1 MYALKVVTV
10 VGARPQFVKAAVL
23 SRAFEKSS
31 VNEII
36 AHTGQ
41 HYTSNMSNIFFEEM
55 NIPEPKYNLCVQEH
69 LHGAMTAKMLT
80 GLEEILLSEK
90 PAMVVVYGDT
100 NSTLAGALAASKLH
114 IPVCHIEA
122 GLRSFN
128 MQMPEEVNRILTDR
142 ISSLLCCP
150 TDTAAQNLIAEG
162 YAINS
167 FYSFY
172 NTGDVMYDAAK
183 YYYCKSNNNIL
194 QQHLLK
200 QNNFILATIHR
211 AENTNDISKLL
222 SIVKALNRINEMQ
235 QVIVPLH
242 PRSVKLLSS
251 LSVKALFT
259 IIDPVG
265 YFDMLQLT
273 NNCSLVI
280 TDSGGL
286 QKESFFFNKYC
297 VVLREQTEWV
307 ELIENNYAVLAGS
320 DEETIV
326 KSATNLLG
334 RAFTV
339 KSVLYGDGKAGEKI
353 ASLIQNFLMN

>member
-1 MYALKVVTV
+1 MNALKVATI
-10 VGARPQFVKAAVL
+10 VGARPQFIKAAVL
-23 SRAFEKSS
+23 SRAFEKAS

-36 AHTGQ
+36 IHTGQ
-41 HYTSNMSNIFFEEM
+41 HYTSNMSSIFFEEM

-128 MQMPEEVNRILTDR
+128 MQMPEEVNRILTDK

-150 TDTAAQNLIAEG
+150 TRQAMQNLYNEG
-162 YAINS
+162 YASNS
-167 FYSFY
+167 FHSLYC
-172 NTGDVMYDAAK
+172 TGDVMYDAAK
-183 YYYCKSNNNIL
+183 YYYCKSNDNIL
-194 QQHLLK
+194 HQHSLK

-211 AENTNDISKLL
+211 AENTNDINNL
-222 SIVKALNRINEMQ
+222 SNIVKALNRINKTQ

-242 PRSVKLLSS
+242 PRTAKLLGD
-251 LSVKALFT
+251 LPVKPLFSV
-259 IIDPVG
+259 IDPVG
-265 YFDMLQLT
+265 YFDMLQLID
-273 NNCSLVI
+273 NCSLVI

-307 ELIENNYAVLAGS
+307 ELIENDYAVLAGS
-320 DEETIV
+320 DENTIV
-326 KSATNLLG
+326 DAASAFLNKPFNART
-334 RAFTV
+334 
-339 KSVLYGDGKAGEKI
+339 VLYGNGKAGEKI
-353 ASLIQNFLMN
+353 ASLIENFLN